1 MEWVKWNRGGGHVTL
16 QTFYDR
22 FLRQSLDWEAHYK
35 WAFVR
40 NPWDRAVS
48 TWECHTKIK
57 EMGYDTFEKFIN
69 ALYKERK
76 QVQNLPSITWGP
88 FKNVRIDAFENI
100 QRIHFFPM
108 LPLLKVNNEVCMD
121 FIGRYENL
129 EEDWSK
135 IVERLSTPENKLS
148 SKLPRRN
155 IRKNKEQKPYQ
166 EYYTPDLINQVGEI
180 YQEDVEYFG
189 YKAPEP
195 VND

>member
-1 MEWVKWNRGGGHVTL
+1 MRGHLYGMGKMEQGGGHVTL

-155 IRKNKEQKPYQ
+155 IRKTKSKNLTKNIIPP
-166 EYYTPDLINQVGEI
+166 T
-180 YQEDVEYFG
+180 
-189 YKAPEP
+189 
-195 VND
+195 